1 MKKLIRKLNDIF
13 KIGHCFGFKYA
24 LYEFF
29 IEIAFKKIIF
39 IKKYFIIKRNNS
51 VKKYLYKKYNYVFN
65 DYQNIDTLPNKIES
79 DSKVFVFWWQG
90 FDNCPEIVSSCL
102 KSIKKHLGN
111 HELIMLSA
119 ENFSDYVKFP
129 DYILEKLEN
138 KEISLTHFSDLLR
151 VSLLEKYGGIWLDA
165 TIFINREYDNEI
177 YNYSF
182 YTVKHGLYADYH
194 ICRGKWTT
202 SVFMSSKNNFFMSY
216 IKHFLLEYWK
226 NENFPITYLF
236 LDCIISLGYDYI
248 DEIKNIIDAVPMNNT
263 DIFKIEKYYT
273 MPYEKEK
280 FDIDNSQTYLY
291 KMNYKRKLIKEQDG
305 HLTFYGEILRRCAST
320 KSNKK
325 KAI

>member
-1 MKKLIRKLNDIF
+1 M
-13 KIGHCFGFKYA
+13 
-24 LYEFF
+24 
-29 IEIAFKKIIF
+29 
-39 IKKYFIIKRNNS
+39 
-51 VKKYLYKKYNYVFN
+51 
-65 DYQNIDTLPNKIES
+65 
-79 DSKVFVFWWQG
+79 
-90 FDNCPEIVSSCL
+90 
-102 KSIKKHLGN
+102 
-111 HELIMLSA
+111 
-119 ENFSDYVKFP
+119 
-129 DYILEKLEN
+129 
-138 KEISLTHFSDLLR
+138 LR

-165 TIFINREYDNEI
+165 TIFINREYDNQI

-202 SVFMSSKNNFFMSY
+202 SVFMSSKNSFFMSY

-273 MPYEKEK
+273 LPYEKEK

-320 KSNKK
+320 NKNKK
-325 KAI
+325 KTI

>member
-1 MKKLIRKLNDIF
+1 MKKLKKKLNDIF
-13 KIGHCFGFKYA
+13 KIYYNFGFKYA

-29 IEIAFKKIIF
+29 IEVAFKRIFF

-51 VKKYLYKKYNYVFN
+51 VKKYLYEKYNDVIKN
-65 DYQNIDTLPNKIES
+65 YQNINILTNKIEQN
-79 DSKVFVFWWQG
+79 SKVFVFWWQG

-102 KSIKKHLGN
+102 KSIKKHLGS
-111 HELIMLSA
+111 HELIMLSK
-119 ENFSDYVKFP
+119 ENFSDYIEFP

-138 KEISLTHFSDLLR
+138 KTISLTHFSDLLR

-165 TIFINREYDNEI
+165 TIFLNHEYDSQI

-202 SVFMSSKNNFFMSY
+202 SVFMASKENFFMSY
-216 IKHFLLEYWK
+216 IKCFLLEYWK

-248 DEIKNIIDAVPMNNT
+248 EEIRNIIDAVPLNNT

-273 MPYEKEK
+273 LPYEKEK
-280 FDIDNSQTYLY
+280 FDIDKSETYVY

-305 HLTFYGEILRRCAST
+305 CLTFYGEVLRRSR
-320 KSNKK
+320 SD
-325 KAI
+325 